1 MKRGATLVEVLISIL
16 IFSIFSFGILGAFI
30 LAFRIIGLTER
41 KITATQIA
49 QGEIEKI
56 RNLSYLEVGTIDAKL
71 PFSKGILESF
81 STKNLNGKIY
91 NIERQVKFISD
102 PTDQDEE
109 CFLDYKKVEISVSF
123 SDIFSGKV
131 TLTTDIMPKDKTEE
145 IQACLQQPAG
155 ILSVQVIDTKGN
167 FVSLPKI
174 DVFDAETKA
183 LVDTATPASGKYD
196 FPLSPG
202 LYKIVVTKD
211 GYSREE
217 TFGNGEVYKNQ
228 TIAIPAKPNVIV
240 LEKNI
245 SQITLSI
252 DKESTFLVKTLS
264 TYNQEMFVDSFEDES
279 KISEKFQVAISD
291 GKATLATS
299 TEGYYLS
306 GFLNS
311 IEISPS
317 NLIQWQE
324 FSFSDDKPEGTDLR
338 YQFFFASGSEW
349 ILIPDS
355 DLPGNSIGFSNSP
368 VNLENLSINYS
379 KLKIKANF
387 STNSAFLTPT
397 LFNWQI
403 FWKTSLPV
411 PIPNVS
417 FHLKGE
423 KIVGRDSNENQIY
436 KFSDNFQTNSEGE
449 IQLQNLEWDF
459 YHFSDFKKDSQV
471 LNLAISKPEQPVFL
485 EPDTNLEVL
494 LHLEA
499 QNSLLLTVL
508 DSETLKPIFS
518 AKVTLFDSDFSQTQ
532 YTNKDG
538 QTIFI
543 PLESQTYNL
552 NIEAPGYSLSSKPVF
567 VSGQSTKTILLEP
580 SE

>member
-252 DKESTFLVKTLS
+252 DKESAFLVKTLS